1 MSEDFL
7 ARIEDAALNASAP
20 PQQLWLDGWFLR
32 LCPGKAKRARSVN
45 AVAAGRLPLADKLA
59 RAASA
64 YREAQLP
71 MVVRITPFTR
81 PTELDTVLA
90 DRGWLRFDDT
100 RVMVAADLR
109 GLDARPLPAAC
120 QLVPADAATY
130 AEVVGRL
137 RGSSAAQRQGHAQR
151 LALSPVPYQGWL
163 LQRDDQ
169 LLACAQFAREG
180 ELVGLYDVFTA
191 ASARGQG
198 LAQALCGELLLRA
211 VAQGAR
217 IGYLQ
222 VEAHNAP
229 AQAVYRKL
237 GFVDGYRYHY
247 RAEDPAAAL

>member
-1 MSEDFL
+1 MSDDFL
-7 ARIEDAALNASAP
+7 ALIEDAALNASAP

-45 AVAAGRLPLADKLA
+45 AVAPGRLPLADKLA
-59 RAASA
+59 RAAAA
-64 YREAQLP
+64 YREAKLP
-71 MVVRITPFTR
+71 MVVRITPFTH

-90 DRGWLRFDDT
+90 DLGWLRFDDT
-100 RVMVAADLR
+100 QVMITHELR
-109 GLDARPLPAAC
+109 EQNLRPLPDGS

-130 AEVVGRL
+130 AEAVGQL
-137 RGSSAAQRQGHAQR
+137 RGSSAAQRQGHARR
-151 LALSPVPYQGWL
+151 LAMSPVPYQGWL
-163 LQRDDQ
+163 LRQGDQ

-191 ASARGQG
+191 APARGQG
-198 LAQALCGELLLRA
+198 LAQAVCSELLVRA
-211 VAQGAR
+211 AAQGAR

-222 VEAHNAP
+222 VEASNAP